1 MDGTA
6 QRTVRERYC
15 TTMLNIKAWTVGLFA
30 ENAYLIACA
39 NSGQAVFVDPGDDAP
54 LLLREIAAAKVELQA
69 ILLTHAHL
77 DHVAALTDLREAT
90 GVPVYLHPADDGL
103 LQKARQIWRSYG
115 KQIAPIAPAEHTLN
129 DGDSITFGDA
139 QLRVLHTPG
148 HTPGSVCLYA
158 PDDQTLIAGD
168 TLFFESVGRT
178 DLPGGDSASL
188 LRSIR
193 DKLWPLADT
202 IRVYPGHGQP
212 TTIGHERRHNPFVKD

>member
-1 MDGTA
+1 
-6 QRTVRERYC
+6 
-15 TTMLNIKAWTVGLFA
+15 MLNIKVWTVGLFA
-30 ENAYLIACA
+30 ENAYLVACA

-54 LLLREIAAAKVELQA
+54 RLLRAVADAKVELQA

-77 DHVAALTDLREAT
+77 DHVGALNEMRAAT
-90 GVPVYLHPADDGL
+90 GVPVYLHPADDML
-103 LQKARQIWRSYG
+103 LRQAHEHWLHFG

-129 DGDSITFGDA
+129 DGDSIIFGDSE
-139 QLRVLHTPG
+139 LHVLHTPG
-148 HTPGSVCLYA
+148 HTPGSVCLYT
-158 PDDQTLIAGD
+158 PDNLTLIGGD

-178 DLPGGDSASL
+178 DLPGGDSATL

-193 DKLWPLADT
+193 AKLWPLADK